1 MILYLRPKMFDK
13 MITMLYRQTYLKRV
27 LQIDSQN
34 GVLDLSDD
42 TIKKELQIFT

>member
-1 MILYLRPKMFDK
+1 MFDK